1 MKDRLL
7 NFVLPILIALDW
19 SEGKVFRVSKMECR
33 TLDPSFTFF
42 KTCKV
47 VHNENGR
54 AALYVNEVF
63 LYKDP
68 INDIVLNLG
77 VFKIAK
83 NRRFQF
89 LNETLDYCLFSR
101 QYLASGFFGFLMTP
115 LMRISNVNATCPL
128 QPQNIIFNGFPV
140 DENTIKEIPIPN
152 GVYMFQM
159 RTSMMKKWRTDV
171 KVYATRVDK
180 YSE

>member
-1 MKDRLL
+1 MKDHLL
-7 NFVLPILIALDW
+7 NLVLPILIIMDW
-19 SEGKVFRVSKMECR
+19 SEGKVFTVTKMDCR
-33 TLDPSFTFF
+33 TLDPSFTYF

-47 VHNENGR
+47 VRGENGR
-54 AALYVNEVF
+54 AALFVNEVF

-68 INDIVLNLG
+68 IDDIILNLG
-77 VFKIAK
+77 IFKIVK

-101 QYLASGFFGFLMTP
+101 KFLASGVFGFLMTP
-115 LMRISNVNATCPL
+115 LMRMSNVNATCPL
-128 QPQNIIFNGFPV
+128 QQNITFNGFPI

-159 RTSMMKKWRTDV
+159 RASMMKKWRTDV
-171 KVYATRVDK
+171 KVYVTRVDK